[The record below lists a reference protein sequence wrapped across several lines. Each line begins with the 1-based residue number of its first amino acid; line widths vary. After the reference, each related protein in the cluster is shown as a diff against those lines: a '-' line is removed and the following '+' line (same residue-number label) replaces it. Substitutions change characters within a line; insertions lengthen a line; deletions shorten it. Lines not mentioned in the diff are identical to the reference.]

1 MVGLQGKCGPLIS
14 SLGRPAPSY
23 HNWYHNEAQEGL
35 ENMWPKRLIAS
46 RCMWG
51 ITCE

>member
-1 MVGLQGKCGPLIS
+1 MDDLQGKCGQDASL
-14 SLGRPAPSY
+14 LGRLAPLY
-23 HNWYHNEAQEGL
+23 HNWYHNEAQEGFA
-35 ENMWPKRLIAS
+35 NMWPKRLIAS